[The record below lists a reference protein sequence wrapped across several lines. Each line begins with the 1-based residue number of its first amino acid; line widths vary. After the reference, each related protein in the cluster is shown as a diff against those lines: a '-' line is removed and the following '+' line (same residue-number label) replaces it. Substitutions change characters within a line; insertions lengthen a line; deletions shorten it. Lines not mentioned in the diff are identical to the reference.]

1 MKKEVSHKL
10 IELTRDGYNRS
21 AKDWAGTRMNFW
33 EELASFTLPHL
44 TGRLLDI
51 GCGNA
56 RFFRVVEKK
65 GDILYSGCDISEKLL
80 EEAQK
85 YHPEIPL
92 TASSATSLPYKDSSF
107 DCAVSFAVLHHIP
120 GNKEQKKFFEE
131 AARVLVSGGIFI
143 VSVWNIRKTRKE
155 LSRAGLTFEGENLG
169 EGHTLMNFSQHKTA
183 RYVYGFTEEE
193 LKNLIKES
201 PFTLE
206 EFTTLERTS
215 KKGEEE
221 NFVLVLR
228 KKTISLLL

>member
-1 MKKEVSHKL
+1 LCYTKEMKKEVSHKL

-33 EELASFTLPHL
+33 QELGDFSLPYIS
-44 TGRLLDI
+44 GNLLDI

-56 RFFRVVEKK
+56 RFFRVVQQKEN
-65 GDILYSGCDISEKLL
+65 ISYTGCDISEKLL
-80 EEAQK
+80 EEAHK
-85 YHPEIPL
+85 YHPELSLSVCP
-92 TASSATSLPYKDSSF
+92 ATNLPHEDDSF
-107 DCAVSFAVLHHIP
+107 DSLVSFAVLHHIP

-131 AARVLVSGGIFI
+131 AARVLKPGGIFI

-155 LSRAGLTFEGENLG
+155 LSHAGLTFEGEHLG

-193 LKNLIKES
+193 LKDLIKES
-201 PFTLE
+201 PFALK

-221 NFVLVLR
+221 NFVMVLR
-228 KKTISLLL
+228 KK